1 MTGLLANVLL
11 LLGGFGALYFG
22 AEWLVR
28 GAARMAST
36 MGISPMVVGLTL
48 VSLGTSAPELVVC
61 AFATFEGQG
70 SLLIGNVLG
79 SNLANIGLI
88 LGATALV
95 QPLDVAE
102 RVIAREVPIMIV
114 LTIVVYPLVLD
125 LQLTQGEGGILLF
138 LLGVYIAFTFTT
150 AEDEVKEILSEVGGI
165 THEIPQEEQG
175 RVSLRDVGLVL
186 VGALALGIGGRAIVN
201 GASYLAAAFG
211 ASELVIGLTVV
222 ALGTSLPELVTSIV
236 AALRKHAD
244 IAVGNIVGSNIF
256 NLTLVLGGSAALKEF
271 SIVESALIHELPAV
285 LALSVLVWPIVTTAR
300 KVRRWEGLVL
310 VLAYFGLATW
320 ITVAA
325 I

>member
-1 MTGLLANVLL
+1 MTALLANILL

-28 GAARMAST
+28 GAARIAST
-36 MGISPMVVGLTL
+36 MGIPPVVVGLTL
-48 VSLGTSAPELVVC
+48 VSVGTSAPELVVC
-61 AFATFEGQG
+61 IFAVFEGQG

-95 QPLDVAE
+95 QPLAVAE

-125 LQLTQGEGGILLF
+125 LHLSRGEGVILLF
-138 LLGVYIAFTFTT
+138 LLAVYVAFTFTT
-150 AEDEVKEILSEVGGI
+150 AEEEVKEILEEVGGL
-165 THEIPQEEQG
+165 TEEIPTEERG

-186 VGALALGIGGRAIVN
+186 AGVFALGIGGRAIIN
-201 GASYLAAAFG
+201 GATFLAGALG

-222 ALGTSLPELVTSIV
+222 ALGTSLPELVTSVV
-236 AALRKHAD
+236 AALRHHAD

-256 NLTLVLGGSAALKEF
+256 NLTLVLGGSASLRDFEIA
-271 SIVESALIHELPAV
+271 ESALVHELPAV
-285 LALSVLVWPIVTTAR
+285 LFLSILVWPIVMSAR
-300 KVRRWEGLVL
+300 KVRRWEGMIL

-320 ITVAA
+320 ITLAA
-325 I
+325 